1 MRDYKNVEAVNPALE
16 FAKGGI
22 SGACIALIL
31 YCIAASLVND
41 EPEEPK
47 LYVKNSQVQQCM
59 PENNRMFSVMKLRNV
74 DGTNV
79 LECEKHEAMGYGKAP
94 QNLQR
99 IQLAISE
106 E

>member
-59 PENNRMFSVMKLRNV
+59 PENNPHVFS
-74 DGTNV
+74 D
-79 LECEKHEAMGYGKAP
+79 EAAQCGWY
-94 QNLQR
+94 QR
-99 IQLAISE
+99 A
-106 E
+106 